1 MEMFGRKVRF
11 ASPLCPELSKVY
23 RSRCILRAERNF
35 SCSIGSCPFSAR
47 CKRGSNAGCESWGHS
62 VFISE
67 IFAQGF
73 RCFEPGSPLQL
84 KLTPGLNILVGP
96 NDAGKSAIID
106 AVRYTLWTRGDDYLR
121 PDELDF
127 HVDATGARTSE
138 FTITCTFDAL
148 TADEESRFLE
158 WCTNEKGIL
167 RLHICIRSARR
178 LSPGGG
184 SIIATQH
191 RAGKDGE
198 GLPVDGELREYL
210 KATYLK
216 PLRDAEREL
225 RAGRRSRLS
234 RILGA
239 MPEMG
244 PESKPGVI
252 GGKATLLDTLKAA
265 DKDVSDNTAVRGIA
279 SSVNTAFLDKLSF
292 SDDPLVAT
300 LDLGAH
306 GSFDQVLER
315 FELYL
320 NAKSGEG
327 RVQRG
332 LGYNNLLFM
341 AAELLLLQ
349 SHPDQ
354 VPFLLIE
361 EPEAHLHPQHQT
373 LFMEVL
379 AARAAAGSGDAQKR
393 VQVLLTTHSPQL
405 AAGADLETM
414 TMMVGHQ
421 AFPLAAT
428 YTRLD
433 NSDYEFLRRF
443 LDATKANLFF
453 ARALIVVEGDGE
465 NLLLP
470 ALAEKLGR
478 PLSRHGVSIV
488 NVGHRGLF
496 RYSRILQRKVGPAVG
511 IPVALIPD
519 RDIPPKEAK
528 ALVGKRMTEDEL
540 DAEVIEARMKTLRR
554 DVGDPVDAFIADCW
568 TLEFDLA
575 LQPLLAESV
584 HQAVQLA
591 KSSTRKPERR
601 KKIIEAAKKEY
612 QQWKH
617 DGLTNLE
624 IAVKIYDPVFNS
636 NASKAEVAEELA
648 AILRARPDTPADMR
662 DRLPPYLVRAIDFV
676 TQPYEAGK
684 PPFGNDV
691 EEDDVA
697 EPAPVEGA
705 Q

>member
-1 MEMFGRKVRF
+1 M
-11 ASPLCPELSKVY
+11 
-23 RSRCILRAERNF
+23 
-35 SCSIGSCPFSAR
+35 
-47 CKRGSNAGCESWGHS
+47 
-62 VFISE
+62 FISE

-73 RCFEPGSPLQL
+73 RCFEPASPLQL

-106 AVRYTLWTRGDDYLR
+106 AVRYALWTRGDDYLR

-127 HVDATGARTSE
+127 YVDAAGVRAAE

-148 TADEESRFLE
+148 TPDEESRFLE
-158 WCTNEKGIL
+158 WCTNERGKL
-167 RLHICIRSARR
+167 RLHICIRSTRR

-184 SIIATQH
+184 SIITTQH

-198 GLPVDGELREYL
+198 GLPIDGEVREYL

-239 MPEMG
+239 MPQMG
-244 PESKPGVI
+244 PESKPGAV
-252 GGKATLLDTLKAA
+252 GGKLTLLDTLKAA
-265 DKDVSDNTAVRGIA
+265 DKDVRDNTAVRGIA
-279 SSVNTAFLDKLSF
+279 SNVNTDFLDKLSF
-292 SDDPLVAT
+292 ADDPLVAT

-320 NAKSGEG
+320 NAKVGGG

-354 VPFLLIE
+354 IPFLLIE

-379 AARAAAGSGDAQKR
+379 SARTAVGAGEAQKQ

-414 TMMVGHQ
+414 TIMVGHQ
-421 AFPLAAT
+421 AFPLAAA

-433 NSDYEFLRRF
+433 LSDYEFLRRF

-496 RYSRILQRKVGPAVG
+496 RYSRILQRKAGPAVG

-528 ALVGKRMTEDEL
+528 ALVGERKTEDEL
-540 DAEVIEARMKTLRR
+540 DADAISARMKTLRR

-584 HQAVQLA
+584 YQAVLLA
-591 KSSTRKPERR
+591 KSTSRRPEWRKRIVETAS
-601 KKIIEAAKKEY
+601 EQL
-612 QQWKH
+612 QQWKD
-617 DGLTNLE
+617 DGLSDLE
-624 IAVKIYDPVFNS
+624 IAVKIYDPVFNA

-648 AILRARPDTPADMR
+648 AIIRARPETPAEMR

-676 TQPYEAGK
+676 TQPYEVGK
-684 PPFGNDV
+684 PPFADV
-691 EEDDVA
+691 AEEDDLPELDPVA
-697 EPAPVEGA
+697 ETL
-705 Q
+705 